1 MQVLIYIMY
10 LLSGAADWTDSRTFI
25 HTYICMAYNLA
36 DRVAL
41 IWVSIALAIYRS
53 IAHEPL
59 GVCEE
64 RAK

>member
-1 MQVLIYIMY
+1 
-10 LLSGAADWTDSRTFI
+10 
-25 HTYICMAYNLA
+25 MAYNLA